1 MGIQMK
7 IHNADIAAQFNELAD
22 LLEIKDE
29 NPFRI
34 RAYRNA
40 ARLIKNL
47 SHEVADLVKHGEDLT
62 VFPGIGDDLA
72 EKITTIVQ
80 TGELPLL
87 RQVRKKV
94 PRALSEM
101 MRIPDLGPKRVKI
114 LYEKLKIKSID
125 DLNKAI
131 NKGKVTELDGF
142 GEKIVEKIAKAIK
155 KFKSGERRLKLIDA
169 EKIAQILMEF
179 LQNINGVKKVIVAGS
194 FRRRKE
200 TVGDLDILVTANK
213 NSPVMQRLVKCDE
226 VKSVVSQGETRTTV
240 KLYSDFQVDVRVV
253 APESYGAA
261 LQYFTGSQAH
271 NIEVRKIAQQKKLK
285 INEYGVFK
293 GKKRIAGKTEKE
305 MYKSINLPYIEP
317 ELRENRGEIIA
328 ALENKLP
335 KLITLKDIKGDFHCH
350 TKASDGANTIEQ
362 MARAAQNLGYQYL
375 AIADHSKHLTIANGL
390 DEKQLLRQIKKI
402 DKLNADFKNFRIL
415 KSIECDILEN
425 GSLDLS
431 DEILKELDFVI
442 GAIHSKF
449 KLSGDEQTKRV
460 LRAMENKY
468 FNILAHPTGRL
479 INQRDAYEIDL
490 ERIMQQALEC
500 GCFLE
505 LNAHP
510 DRLDLNDVHCKMVKE
525 IGVKVAMGTD
535 AHNTEMLSYMRC
547 GIDQARR
554 GWLEAGGIL
563 NTYSWAELQKLFR
576 RK

>member
-1 MGIQMK
+1 MK
-7 IHNADIAAQFNELAD
+7 VHNADIAKQFNELAD

-47 SHEVADLVKHGEDLT
+47 SHEATELVKQGEDLT

-72 EKITTIVQ
+72 EKIITIVK

-87 RQVRKKV
+87 KQVRKKV
-94 PRALSEM
+94 PRALSAM

-131 NKGKVTELDGF
+131 AKGKVAKLDGF
-142 GEKIVEKIAKAIK
+142 GEKIIEKIASAIK
-155 KFKSGERRLKLIDA
+155 KFKSGEQRLKLIEA
-169 EKIAQILMEF
+169 EKIAQVLVEF
-179 LQNINGVKKVIVAGS
+179 LQKIDGVKKVMVAGS

-200 TVGDLDILVTANK
+200 TVGDLDVLVTANK

-226 VKSVVSQGETRTTV
+226 VKTVVSQGETRTTV
-240 KLYSDFQVDVRVV
+240 RLHSDLQVDVRVV
-253 APESYGAA
+253 PQESYGAA

-293 GKKRIAGKTEKE
+293 GKRCIAGKTEKE
-305 MYKSINLPYIEP
+305 VYKSIKLSYIEP
-317 ELRENRGEIIA
+317 ELRENRGEILA
-328 ALENKLP
+328 ALEKRLP
-335 KLITLKDIKGDFHCH
+335 KLVALTDIKGDFHCH
-350 TKASDGANTIEQ
+350 TKASDGENTIEQ
-362 MARAAQNLGYQYL
+362 MARKAQSLGYQYL
-375 AIADHSKHLTIANGL
+375 AIADHSKHLTVANGL
-390 DEKQLLRQIKKI
+390 DEKKLLQQIKKI
-402 DKLNADFKNFRIL
+402 DELNIGFKNFRIL
-415 KSIECDILEN
+415 KSIECDILED

-431 DEILKELDFVI
+431 NDVLKELDFVI

-449 KLSGDEQTKRV
+449 KLSGDKQTKRV

-479 INQRDAYEIDL
+479 INQRDAYKINL
-490 ERIMQQALEC
+490 EKIMQGVLEC

-510 DRLDLNDVHCKMVKE
+510 DRLDLDDVHCKMAKE
-525 IGVKVAMGTD
+525 MGVKIAMGTD
-535 AHNTEMLSYMRC
+535 AHHTTSLNYMRC

-554 GWLEAGGIL
+554 GWLEAKDVL
-563 NTYSWAELQKLFR
+563 NTYTWAGLQKLFI

>member
-1 MGIQMK
+1 MK
-7 IHNADIAAQFNELAD
+7 VHNIDIATQFNELAD
-22 LLEIKDE
+22 LLEVKDE
-29 NPFRI
+29 NPFRV

-47 SHEVADLVKHGEDLT
+47 SHEVADLVKQGEDLT
-62 VFPGIGDDLA
+62 AFPGIGDDLA
-72 EKITTIVQ
+72 EKITTIVK

-87 RQVRKKV
+87 KQVRKKV

-125 DLNKAI
+125 ALNKAI
-131 NKGKVTELDGF
+131 AKGKVAELDGF
-142 GEKIVEKIAKAIK
+142 GEKIVEKIAIALK
-155 KFKSGERRLKLIDA
+155 KFQSGERRLRLIDA
-169 EKIAQILMEF
+169 EDIARTLVEF
-179 LQNINGVKKVIVAGS
+179 LQKINGVKKVIVAGS

-240 KLYSDFQVDVRVV
+240 KLHSDLQVDVRVV
-253 APESYGAA
+253 TPENYGAA

-271 NIEVRKIAQQKKLK
+271 NIEVRKIAQQNKLK

-293 GKKRIAGKTEKE
+293 GKKRVTGETEKKI
-305 MYKSINLPYIEP
+305 YKSVNLPYIEP
-317 ELRENRGEIIA
+317 ELREDRGEIIA
-328 ALENKLP
+328 AQKNKLP
-335 KLITLKDIKGDFHCH
+335 KLITLRDIKGDFHCH
-350 TKASDGANTIEQ
+350 TKASDGENTIEQ

-390 DEKQLLRQIKKI
+390 NEKRLLQQIKKI
-402 DKLNADFKNFRIL
+402 DKLNKNFKNFQIL
-415 KSIECDILEN
+415 KSIECDILED

-431 DEILKELDFVI
+431 DNVLKELDFVI

-449 KLSGDEQTKRV
+449 KLSGDKQTKRV
-460 LRAMENKY
+460 LHAMENKY

-490 ERIMQQALEC
+490 EKIMQQALEY

-510 DRLDLNDVHCKMVKE
+510 DRLDLNDVHCKMAKE
-525 IGVKVAMGTD
+525 IGVKIAMGTD
-535 AHNTEMLSYMRC
+535 AHHAETLTYMRC

-554 GWLEAGGIL
+554 GWLEADDVL
-563 NTYSWAELQKLFR
+563 NTCSWSKLQKFFR